1 MTSSTFKQILKFF
14 LKFILILSLIL
25 VCDRG
30 VGTILKFFYF
40 RQESGVGYK
49 TTYSVDSTMADIL
62 IFGSSR
68 ANHSY
73 VPEIFEDNLHF
84 TFYNT
89 GRDGNYILYNYA
101 IFKAIAGRYN
111 PRLIIMDIRPD
122 DIEYNATEY
131 ERLSLLLPY
140 YKTHPEIR
148 NIINYKGPLEKIKL
162 ISAVY
167 PYNSLILQIL
177 MGNLNY
183 NKERVSDNKGYV
195 PILKVMEEEKIDTFQ
210 INVFTVDE
218 NKIHALK
225 DMISTSKQ
233 KNIDLVFVYSPAR
246 SITQDSLYKIIL
258 SDLCSENG
266 INYIDMSNHPE
277 FISNHLY
284 FADKDHLNN
293 DGAKVFSTMLVNKLL
308 HIN

>member
-1 MTSSTFKQILKFF
+1 MTSSAFKQILKFSYR
-14 LKFILILSLIL
+14 FILILFLIL

-30 VGTILKFFYF
+30 VGTILKIFYF

-49 TTYSVDSTMADIL
+49 TTYAIDSTVADVL

-68 ANHSY
+68 ANHGY
-73 VPEIFEDNLHF
+73 VPEIFEDSLHYS
-84 TFYNT
+84 FYNT

-101 IFKAIAGRYN
+101 ILKAISGRYN
-111 PRLIIMDIRPD
+111 PKLIIMDIRPD
-122 DIEYNATEY
+122 DIGYSATEY

-148 NIINYKGPLEKIKL
+148 NIIDYKGPFEKIKVV
-162 ISAVY
+162 SAIY

-177 MGNLNY
+177 IGNLNY

-195 PILKVMEEEKIDTFQ
+195 PILKVMEKEKIDTFQ
-210 INVFTVDE
+210 ISLLTVDE
-218 NKIHALK
+218 NKINALK
-225 DMISTSKQ
+225 DIISTSKQ

-246 SITQDSLYKIIL
+246 TFIKDNFYETIL

-266 INYIDMSNHPE
+266 TNYIDMSNHPV
-277 FISNHLY
+277 FINNHLY

-293 DGAKVFSTMLVNKLL
+293 DGAKVFSTMLVNKIL
-308 HIN
+308 HTN